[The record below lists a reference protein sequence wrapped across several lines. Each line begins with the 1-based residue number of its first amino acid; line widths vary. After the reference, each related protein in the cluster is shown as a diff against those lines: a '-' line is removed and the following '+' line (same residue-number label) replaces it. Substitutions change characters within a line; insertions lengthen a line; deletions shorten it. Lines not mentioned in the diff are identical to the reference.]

1 MTAQISEQLHYKGQ
15 ELALCAEPLGYY
27 LKTVRKDFELEATS
41 TALWR
46 GYVGT
51 WTIEKGHLY
60 LVKLHGFRST
70 SAGSIEISLGDLFP
84 DFPDGVF
91 AHWYSGEARCPMG
104 GLLEY
109 VHGGYAST
117 YERDLF
123 LRFDKG
129 RLISERIVE
138 NGLADPNASQ
148 GYQVGASTTFGGQV

>member
-1 MTAQISEQLHYKGQ
+1 MTAQFSERLHYRGE
-15 ELALCAEPLGYY
+15 ELALCSEPLGYY
-27 LKTVRKDFELEATS
+27 LKTVRKDFALEAPS

-51 WTIEKGHLY
+51 WTIENKHLY
-60 LVKLHGFRST
+60 LVKLKGHKATPVGT
-70 SAGSIEISLGDLFP
+70 IDIGLGDLFP

-91 AHWYSGEARCPMG
+91 AHWYSGELRCPMG

-117 YERDLF
+117 YEKDLF
-123 LRFDKG
+123 LRFEKG
-129 RLISERIVE
+129 ILISERIVD

-148 GYQVGASTTFGGQV
+148 GYRVGASLTLGR